1 MPSISRAILIALLP
15 FVTAGP
21 VIRQFGSSSG
31 FGSST
36 QNGLD
41 GDCKAVTVIFA
52 RGTTETGNVGTS
64 AGPPFFEALATKL
77 GDGKLAV
84 QGVEYA
90 ADVAGI
96 MQGGDKAGTEK
107 MASLVQQA
115 MTKCPDTH
123 VVVSGYSQGA
133 MLVHNAAKSLSADV
147 TGKIAASVTFG
158 DPYQKQAVQ
167 GVSADRT
174 KVFCHSGD
182 SVCLGTG
189 IITAAHLTYS
199 QDAEAAAAFVV
210 TAIGN

>member
-1 MPSISRAILIALLP
+1 MPSISRAILVALLP

-21 VIRQFGSSSG
+21 VIRQFGSGSG
-31 FGSST
+31 FGGST
-36 QNGLD
+36 QNGLS

-52 RGTTETGNVGTS
+52 RGTSEIGNVGIS
-64 AGPPFFEALATKL
+64 AGPPFFEALEEKL

-96 MQGGDKAGTEK
+96 LQGGDKAGTEK
-107 MASLVQQA
+107 MASLVEEA
-115 MTKCPDTH
+115 MKKCPETQ

-147 TGKIAASVTFG
+147 AGKIAASVTFG
-158 DPYQKQAVQ
+158 DPFQKQAVQ

-182 SVCLGTG
+182 GVCLTTA
-189 IITAAHLTYS
+189 IITPDHLNYS
-199 QDAEAAAAFVV
+199 QDADAAAAFVV
-210 TAIGN
+210 SAIGN